1 MKSGR
6 YLEPILFISST
17 YYDSQDSGRRVRI
30 GFGLRM
36 DICYTPCDLIFTVV
50 ATVNKVCV
58 LMS

>member
-1 MKSGR
+1 M
-6 YLEPILFISST
+6 YLEFIPLTPST
-17 YYDSQDSGRRVRI
+17 NYDSQDSGCRVRI

-36 DICYTPCDLIFTVV
+36 DICYTPCDLLFTVG